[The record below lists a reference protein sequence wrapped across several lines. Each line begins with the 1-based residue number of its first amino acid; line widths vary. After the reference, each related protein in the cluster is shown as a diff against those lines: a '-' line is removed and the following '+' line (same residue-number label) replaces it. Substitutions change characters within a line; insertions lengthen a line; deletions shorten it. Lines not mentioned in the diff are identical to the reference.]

1 MFIICNF
8 ITTCSDYQ
16 LSLINNEKIV
26 DLLVDVLKYHETI
39 LKLNNG
45 IKITL
50 LVIETFERLG
60 DFNWDNWINRPE
72 IFVNISL
79 FLVNPCFNISLIG
92 NKFLIVLF
100 IELSIISNAS
110 LKLLCLSF
118 GVKFFWSNI
127 YGFLYISLAHSI

>member
-8 ITTCSDYQ
+8 LTICSDYQ

-45 IKITL
+45 SKITL

-72 IFVNISL
+72 IFVNISKY
-79 FLVNPCFNISLIG
+79 F
-92 NKFLIVLF
+92 
-100 IELSIISNAS
+100 E
-110 LKLLCLSF
+110 
-118 GVKFFWSNI
+118 
-127 YGFLYISLAHSI
+127 

>member
-8 ITTCSDYQ
+8 LTTCSDYQ

-60 DFNWDNWINRPE
+60 DFNWDNWINRP
-72 IFVNISL
+72 
-79 FLVNPCFNISLIG
+79 
-92 NKFLIVLF
+92 
-100 IELSIISNAS
+100 
-110 LKLLCLSF
+110 
-118 GVKFFWSNI
+118 
-127 YGFLYISLAHSI
+127 